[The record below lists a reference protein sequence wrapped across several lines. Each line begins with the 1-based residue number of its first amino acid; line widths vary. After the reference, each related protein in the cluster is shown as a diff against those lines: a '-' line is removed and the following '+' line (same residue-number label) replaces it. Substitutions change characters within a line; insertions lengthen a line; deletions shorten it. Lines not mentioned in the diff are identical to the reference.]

1 MVRSVD
7 DMTKTRLPRDLPP
20 GAAALGMA
28 AILLTLSGCAAIET
42 VAYGSV
48 ESTYETAK
56 ELAQAR
62 GEAPAWLPADAR
74 ELTRV
79 VSTRAEAE
87 SIVFSSDTGL
97 AADCAEVE
105 RLSAP
110 TMEITS
116 GPDVYAIDRV
126 AVCGEWAVA
135 ENDGTYYAWTPATE
149 AE

>member
-1 MVRSVD
+1 
-7 DMTKTRLPRDLPP
+7 MTKHRLPRDIPP

-28 AILLTLSGCAAIET
+28 AILLTLSGCAAVDN
-42 VAYGSV
+42 VAYGRA
-48 ESTYETAK
+48 ETTYDTAK
-56 ELAQAR
+56 ELVQAR

-79 VSTRAEAE
+79 VSTRADAE

-149 AE
+149 ADQD